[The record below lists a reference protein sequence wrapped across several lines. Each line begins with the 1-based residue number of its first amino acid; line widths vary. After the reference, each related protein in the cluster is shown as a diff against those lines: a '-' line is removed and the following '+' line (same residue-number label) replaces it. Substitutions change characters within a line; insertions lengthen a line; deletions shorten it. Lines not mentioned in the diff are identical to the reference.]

1 MSRIVLGVGAGIA
14 AYKALSLC
22 SALVQRGDE
31 VDVVLGADAE
41 RFVTPLAF
49 AALTHRPVLA
59 SLWDAPDGVPHV
71 ALARRAEVVA
81 LVPVTANLIARLA
94 HGFADD
100 LPTAIALATRA
111 PVVVAPAMNG
121 SMYGHAATVAN
132 LATLRARG
140 IRIVEPETGFLAER
154 ERDVGRLA
162 NETALV
168 GGIDAALRAEVAEL
182 AGTRVVVTA
191 GPTRE
196 ALDPVRFLSNPAT
209 GTMGIEL
216 AREAL
221 RRGASVELVLGP
233 THVAPPPGVRTRRV
247 TTADEMLAATLD
259 AARDADV
266 AIATAAVADWRPA
279 LASASKVKKAD
290 GPGALELVRT
300 PDVLAELARLRPR
313 PYLVGFAAETDD
325 HDRHAR
331 EKLARKD
338 LDAIAVNDV
347 GRADVGFGTG
357 DGELAL
363 IFRDGRREELGRAP
377 KSELAARLWNA
388 ILRARAEAR

>member
-1 MSRIVLGVGAGIA
+1 VSRIVLGVGAGIA
-14 AYKALSLC
+14 AYKALALC
-22 SALVQRGDE
+22 STLVQRGDDI
-31 VDVVLGADAE
+31 DVVLGADAE

-59 SLWDAPDGVPHV
+59 SLWDAPDRIPHIG
-71 ALARRAEVVA
+71 LARRADVVA
-81 LVPVTANLIARLA
+81 LVPATANLIARLA

-100 LPTAIALATRA
+100 LPAAIALATRA

-121 SMYGHAATVAN
+121 SMFDHAATVAN

-140 IRIVEPETGFLAER
+140 VRIVDPETGFLAER
-154 ERDVGRLA
+154 EHDVGRLA
-162 NETALV
+162 SEAALV
-168 GGIDAALRAEVAEL
+168 AGIDAALRTETGEL
-182 AGTRVVVTA
+182 AGTRVLITA

-196 ALDPVRFLSNPAT
+196 ALDPVRFLSNAAT

-221 RRGASVELVLGP
+221 RRGATVELVLGP
-233 THVAPPPGVRTRRV
+233 THVAPPAGAVTTRV
-247 TTADEMLAATLD
+247 TTAAEMLAATLE
-259 AARDADV
+259 AARGATI

-279 LASASKVKKAD
+279 SASPSKVKKDD
-290 GPGALELVRT
+290 GPGSLELVRT
-300 PDVLAELARLRPR
+300 PDVLAELGRLRPR

-357 DGELAL
+357 EGEVAL

-377 KSELAARLWNA
+377 KPELAMRMWNA
-388 ILRARAEAR
+388 VLQARAEAS